1 MKRILL
7 LSVFLFSS
15 VSARDRLREA
25 IFHRYDKNGDEV
37 VTAGELPDAATR
49 AKFDTDGD
57 GDVTLAEYRKTV
69 GIEMKPSESDSEEKN
84 SAALKRLDNYV
95 KTTDKNGDGR
105 LSKAEAGGAEWF
117 GRVDRNKNGFIDS
130 AEVDIVRDLVK
141 RLGDRVFPAVPEET
155 VSREEIAKITSGPEI
170 LKPGEVGIGKK
181 VENFSF
187 TGMDGVEHQLNEV
200 RDHKAV
206 VFAMTSATCP
216 VSKRL
221 LPSLSELQPTL
232 AKQGIPLVL
241 LNSFSSETP
250 EQIKEQLA
258 TVTLNAP
265 YVHDTD
271 LSVAKALDA
280 TTTTEV
286 FLIDS
291 RQTLVYRGALN
302 DQYGID
308 YSVDEPRVRYL
319 EDAVESFLA
328 GMAPAIAA
336 TAAPGCEL
344 DLGERA
350 GALVGNT
357 ITYHRDVSRILQR
370 NCVQCH
376 NDGGIAPFALDDFAE
391 VSDRARVIKRVVS
404 EGTMPP
410 WFAAPPK
417 EGPNPWANDHSLS
430 AVEKETLLAWL
441 DSPDQPI
448 GDPADA
454 PLPSK
459 FPDEW
464 TMGEPDLI
472 VPISKAYDIKAT
484 GFMPYRRD
492 VVETTLTEDKWVTG
506 YEILPSE
513 RDVVHHV
520 IVQVFEPGT
529 QVRDRSEAQGYW
541 AAYVPGNSA
550 VRYPEGFARKF
561 PAGAKVHFQIHYTP
575 SGTAKKERLKLGL
588 HFADSTPKYELR
600 TLAVADRKL
609 NIPPGA
615 EAHVESTS
623 RRVPFD
629 IPALGFMAHMHV
641 RGTAFTYELIHDGGE
656 SEMLLD
662 IPRYDFNWQLRYEL
676 KEPKLLP
683 QGSFVKVTG
692 IFDNSENN
700 KANPDPKK
708 TVKWGDQTFE
718 EMLIGYVEYFVPI
731 EDGNK
736 VAAAE

>member
-15 VSARDRLREA
+15 VSAQDRLNEA

-69 GIEMKPSESDSEEKN
+69 GIEIKPSESDSEEKY
-84 SAALKRLDNYV
+84 SAALNRLDDYV
-95 KTTDKNGDGR
+95 KATDKDGDGR

-187 TGMDGVEHQLNEV
+187 TGMDGAEHQLTEV

-221 LPSLSELQPTL
+221 LPSLAELQPAL

-241 LNSFSSETP
+241 VNSFSSETA

-258 TVTLNAP
+258 TVDLDSP

-319 EDAVESFLA
+319 EDAVKSFLE
-328 GMAPAIAA
+328 GTAPAIAA

-344 DLGERA
+344 DLGERT
-350 GALVGNT
+350 GALVGDT

-376 NDGGIAPFALDDFAE
+376 NDGGIAPFTLDDFDE

-430 AVEKETLLAWL
+430 AAEKETLLAWL
-441 DSPDQPI
+441 DSPDQPL

-454 PLPSK
+454 PLPLK
-459 FPDEW
+459 FPNEW

-484 GFMPYRRD
+484 GFMPYQRD

-541 AAYVPGNSA
+541 AAYVPGNGA

-588 HFADSTPKYELR
+588 HFADTTPKYEVR

-641 RGTAFTYELIHDGGE
+641 RGTAFTYELIHEGGE

-692 IFDNSENN
+692 VFDNSENN
-700 KANPDPKK
+700 KANPDPGK
-708 TVKWGDQTFE
+708 TVKWGDQTVD

-731 EDGNK
+731 EDGEK

>member
-15 VSARDRLREA
+15 VSAQDRLKEA

-37 VTAGELPDAATR
+37 VTASELPDAATR

-69 GIEMKPSESDSEEKN
+69 GIEMKPSKSESEEKN
-84 SAALKRLDNYV
+84 SAAVKRLDDYV
-95 KTTDKNGDGR
+95 KETDKDGDGR
-105 LSKAEAGGAEWF
+105 LSKAETGEAEWF

-141 RLGDRVFPAVPEET
+141 RFGDRVLPAVPEET

-170 LKPGEVGIGKK
+170 LKPGEVGIGRK
-181 VENFSF
+181 VGNFSF
-187 TGMDGVEHQLNEV
+187 TGMDGAEHQLTEV

-221 LPSLSELQPTL
+221 LPSLAELQPAL

-241 LNSFSSETP
+241 VNSFSSETA

-258 TVTLNAP
+258 TVDLDSP

-319 EDAVESFLA
+319 EDAVKSFLE
-328 GMAPAIAA
+328 GTAPAIAA

-344 DLGERA
+344 DLGERT
-350 GALVGNT
+350 GALVGDT

-376 NDGGIAPFALDDFAE
+376 NDGGIAPFTLDDFDE

-430 AVEKETLLAWL
+430 AAEKETLLAWL
-441 DSPDQPI
+441 DSPDQPL

-454 PLPSK
+454 PLPLK
-459 FPDEW
+459 FPNEW

-484 GFMPYRRD
+484 GFMPYQRD

-700 KANPDPKK
+700 KANPDPKR

-731 EDGNK
+731 EDGKK
-736 VAAAE
+736 VAATE